1 MPDTRTEISV
11 FCESDH
17 LCYIYSTM
25 VPPVG
30 SLFWYEE
37 TLTPSSKATKYRVVR
52 VDFFFFKPTG
62 TYRAE
67 VHVVRE
73 PCE

>member
-11 FCESDH
+11 FCESDQ

-30 SLFWYEE
+30 SLFWYEQ
-37 TLTPSSKATKYRVVR
+37 TLTANKATKYRVVR

-67 VHVVRE
+67 VHVE